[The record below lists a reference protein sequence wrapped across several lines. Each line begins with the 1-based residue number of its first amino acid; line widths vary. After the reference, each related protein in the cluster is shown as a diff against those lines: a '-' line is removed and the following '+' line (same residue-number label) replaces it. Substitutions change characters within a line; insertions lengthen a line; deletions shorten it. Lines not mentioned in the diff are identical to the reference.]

1 MRNLLLALGIGAAL
15 FLLLW
20 LTGLLSAFESS
31 VPGVLAAMIAYF
43 VLARRTFKSVEAIFN
58 TAAQSLQTMP
68 PRFELAI
75 QQLQAAYVY
84 APVQI
89 GVRTQVDSQVGVL
102 YFLQQEFNSALPPL
116 KASLGF
122 GHWIGAGM

>member
-1 MRNLLLALGIGAAL
+1 MRNLLTAIGIGVGI
-15 FLLLW
+15 FLVLW
-20 LTGLLSAFESS
+20 LTKLLSAFEAS
-31 VPGVLAAMIAYF
+31 VPAFLATVIAYF
-43 VLARRTFKSVEAIFN
+43 VLARRTFKAVEAIFN

-75 QQLQAAYVY
+75 QQLQMAYAY
-84 APVQI
+84 APIQI

-102 YFLQQEFNSALPPL
+102 YFLQQEFNSALQPL

-122 GHWIGAGM
+122 